1 MKRHRLQKDRVCME
15 FLSDSG
21 NVGHIKEKPGKQ
33 RNLLG
38 KQKQDAKWREGTD
51 GTTGWGGVG

>member
-38 KQKQDAKWREGTD
+38 KQKQDA
-51 GTTGWGGVG
+51 TGFEEPGYRSTSPRA